1 MTYPNAKVVG
11 LAKSFI
17 PVKLDVGVSAG
28 EKTAIKYGVQ
38 GTPTILFLNSKGKEI
53 NRVVGFVEPAE
64 FAKEMQSALKKA
76 KG

>member
-1 MTYPNAKVVG
+1 VTYPNAKVVG

-17 PVKLDVGVSAG
+17 PVKLDVGVSAA
-28 EKTAIKYGVQ
+28 EKVAVKYKVE
-38 GTPTILFLNSKGKEI
+38 GTPTILFLDSKGKEV
-53 NRVVGFVEPAE
+53 NRLVGYIEPAE